1 MCSPTYK
8 TCIPTYMCFPTRETH
23 FPSDIRSSTLET
35 YISSDMMYVCR
46 LTAAVGSLLLKNL
59 IVFLWASSQHVFL
72 FSVAKQKS
80 WIWIWSIWKTWKI
93 FDQGCSPFAWKNQKF
108 RWENQMVCAILFW
121 KLQKMWAVIGGNETF
136 LLFSVCSAYLDILCG
151 SLFSHQFE
159 FYSFMFMQKISTQV
173 VCVNVKAPRFPTVN

>member
-23 FPSDIRSSTLET
+23 FPSDMRSSTLET

-80 WIWIWSIWKTWKI
+80 
-93 FDQGCSPFAWKNQKF
+93 
-108 RWENQMVCAILFW
+108 
-121 KLQKMWAVIGGNETF
+121 
-136 LLFSVCSAYLDILCG
+136 
-151 SLFSHQFE
+151 
-159 FYSFMFMQKISTQV
+159 
-173 VCVNVKAPRFPTVN
+173 